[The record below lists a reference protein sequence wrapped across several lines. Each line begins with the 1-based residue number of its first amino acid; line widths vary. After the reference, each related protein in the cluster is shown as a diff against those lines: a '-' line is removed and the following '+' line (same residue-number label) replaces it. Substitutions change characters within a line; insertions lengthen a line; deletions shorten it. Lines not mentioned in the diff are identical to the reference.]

1 MLEANLSDVCPL
13 DNACENSDSP
23 IPSRREPR
31 SSMEL
36 FLQQLLQGFKFGS
49 IYALIALGYT
59 MVYGVLRLI
68 NFAHGDVFMLGAMLS
83 IFFAR
88 WTGWGARPSWLA
100 LAGILALAMAACALM
115 GGLIERLAYRPLRH
129 ASRLSLLITAIG
141 VSLFIENAGQLPIV
155 FGATPRAFPS
165 LVETRPWITWGT
177 LTVSNVEA
185 LVIGVALLLT
195 GGLHVIVQRTRMGL
209 AMRAVSFDFRTASLM
224 GIPVDRVIGQ
234 TFMLGSALAG
244 AAGVL
249 YGLSYPAIDP
259 LSGFMPG
266 IKAFVAAV
274 LGGIGSIPGALVGGI
289 IIGEAETLT
298 AGYLSSTYKDAIAFL
313 ILIAVL
319 LFKPSGL
326 LGRKVVE
333 KV

>member
-1 MLEANLSDVCPL
+1 
-13 DNACENSDSP
+13 
-23 IPSRREPR
+23 
-31 SSMEL
+31 MEL
-36 FLQQLLQGFKFGS
+36 LLQQLLQGLKFGS

-83 IFFAR
+83 IYFAR
-88 WTGWGARPSWLA
+88 WTGWGAHPSWLS
-100 LAGILALAMAACALM
+100 LAGILALAMLACALI
-115 GGLIERLAYRPLRH
+115 GGLIERFAYRPLRN

-155 FGATPRAFPS
+155 FGATPQAFPS

-177 LTVSNVEA
+177 LTISNVEA
-185 LVIGVALLLT
+185 LVLGVSLALMA
-195 GGLHVIVQRTRMGL
+195 GLHFIVQHTRMGL

-224 GIPVDRVIGQ
+224 GIHVNRVIGQ
-234 TFMLGSALAG
+234 TFMFGSALAG

-259 LSGFMPG
+259 LTGFLPG

-274 LGGIGSIPGALVGGI
+274 LGGIGSIPGALIGGLL
-289 IIGEAETLT
+289 IGEAETLT
-298 AGYLSSTYKDAIAFL
+298 AGYLSSTYKDAIVFL
-313 ILIAVL
+313 ILIVVL
-319 LFKPSGL
+319 LVKPSGL
-326 LGRKVVE
+326 LGRKTIE